1 MSLSKIDINNE
12 KSTTLHFDIW
22 IWPHR
27 RHRRA
32 CGQRGQLARVAP
44 SAHGLSFVH
53 LLLQALS
60 KAVGFTQQLLQTQH
74 DQAKAAL
81 ANYDLVARGLL
92 EEQVQLAM
100 ARSKLELLS
109 DQQAL
114 DDLYDNAQL
123 MAALTLQEI
132 ARVDKAI
139 DCQI

>member
-1 MSLSKIDINNE
+1 M
-12 KSTTLHFDIW
+12 
-22 IWPHR
+22 
-27 RHRRA
+27 
-32 CGQRGQLARVAP
+32 
-44 SAHGLSFVH
+44 
-53 LLLQALS
+53 QALS